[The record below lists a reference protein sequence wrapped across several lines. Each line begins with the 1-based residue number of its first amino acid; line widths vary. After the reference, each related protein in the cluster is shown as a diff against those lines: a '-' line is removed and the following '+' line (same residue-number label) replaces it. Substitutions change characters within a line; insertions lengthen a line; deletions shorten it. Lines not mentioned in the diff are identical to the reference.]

1 MMKKNSLIWVLVA
14 VLLCVTLVSCKKYNG
29 FKRNSG
35 VYYQFHELNE
45 GNEQPKTGDFVVVNM
60 ALRVEDSVLSP
71 MTQNNMLMDDLYK
84 GDIYT
89 ALRMMHLGDSATFI
103 FDGRKFYEEF
113 LGMGEYPYGKKP
125 IYADIKL
132 LRIMSK
138 QNLERAEELY
148 EERKELMRHL
158 EDSLI
163 NNYVDKN
170 HITNKIAGIYCEY
183 VEVGNGEKAE
193 QGCVVDI
200 LFRAFRLDGSEF
212 DRSLDPENPFTFEL
226 GMGQVARGL
235 DILVMEMREGDKIT
249 MVFPSSL
256 AFGEQG
262 FVNLNIAPYTPVV
275 YEVELLHVHPP
286 KNE

>member
-1 MMKKNSLIWVLVA
+1 MMKNNRLIWIFVA
-14 VLLCVTLVSCKKYNG
+14 VILCLTAVSCRKYKG
-29 FKRNSG
+29 FKRHSG

-45 GNEQPKTGDFVVVNM
+45 GDEQPKTGDFVVVNM

-103 FDGRKFYEEF
+103 FEGRKFYEEF

-125 IYADIKL
+125 IYVDVKL

-148 EERKELMRHL
+148 EARKEQMRHI

-183 VEVGNGEKAE
+183 NEVGNGEKAE
-193 QGCVVDI
+193 QGCIVDI
-200 LFRAFRLDGSEF
+200 LFRGYKLDGTEF
-212 DRSLDPENPFTFEL
+212 DRQQDPDNPFSFEL
-226 GMGQVARGL
+226 GKGQVARGL
-235 DILVMEMREGDKIT
+235 DIILMEMREGDKIT
-249 MVFPSSL
+249 MVLPSSL
-256 AFGEQG
+256 AFGDKG
-262 FVNLNIAPYTPVV
+262 FMELNISPYTPLV
-275 YEVELLHVHPP
+275 YEVELLGVHPP